1 MDLRVK
7 AYFIL
12 LLLLQELNN
21 SAAAGEYHYRRYL
34 GNLDTGRYKIT
45 LPDSM
50 FDKIN
55 TDLSDIR
62 VLGITNHGDTVQ
74 APYIAEI
81 AAKAENEVSAAF
93 KIINQT
99 HNASSYSY
107 TFDVANQ
114 PPINRIELHLGEQN
128 FDWKVS
134 LYGSQDLQTWQPVIE
149 NYRIVAI
156 KNQLTDYRFTTLL
169 FPEAKYRYYRLQIP
183 TAEKPNLLSANVFFL
198 VLKPGIYNR
207 YHTTVNNLQINTKD
221 KTMAADLSLQQPVPV
236 SYLKIEVGNNGMDY
250 ERPFA
255 LEYLSDSTKT
265 EKGWVY
271 NYTGLTRGILSS
283 VEPNEFSFAPVT
295 CKRLRLIIKN
305 GDNPSLTIKS
315 FIVQGY
321 AYSLY
326 TRISEPGKYY
336 MFYGNTNAATP
347 DYDIVKFQ
355 NKLPDSIQKLT
366 PGYEEIL
373 PGTVVPQVHPLLEN
387 KIWLWAI
394 MACIIILLGWFT
406 FKMISGVG
414 NNEQAK

>member
-1 MDLRVK
+1 
-7 AYFIL
+7 
-12 LLLLQELNN
+12 
-21 SAAAGEYHYRRYL
+21 
-34 GNLDTGRYKIT
+34 
-45 LPDSM
+45 
-50 FDKIN
+50 
-55 TDLSDIR
+55 
-62 VLGITNHGDTVQ
+62 
-74 APYIAEI
+74 
-81 AAKAENEVSAAF
+81 
-93 KIINQT
+93 
-99 HNASSYSY
+99 
-107 TFDVANQ
+107 
-114 PPINRIELHLGEQN
+114 
-128 FDWKVS
+128 
-134 LYGSQDLQTWQPVIE
+134 
-149 NYRIVAI
+149 
-156 KNQLTDYRFTTLL
+156 
-169 FPEAKYRYYRLQIP
+169 
-183 TAEKPNLLSANVFFL
+183 
-198 VLKPGIYNR
+198 
-207 YHTTVNNLQINTKD
+207 
-221 KTMAADLSLQQPVPV
+221 MAADLSLQQPVPV

-355 NKLPDSIQKLT
+355 NKLPDSIQNLT